1 RLSGVLRYSGPE
13 LNISVHDR
21 SVFLGQPLILQ
32 GHVLGNPRPAVVWQH
47 PRGHTLVDDGVNIYT
62 HYG

>member
-1 RLSGVLRYSGPE
+1 
-13 LNISVHDR
+13 
-21 SVFLGQPLILQ
+21 VFLGQPLILQ

-62 HYG
+62 HYGDDGTIHLQVIILS